1 MPYCESDSKIKAPTG
16 SGLFFEMPDFN
27 FFESYFLIF
36 VKHKCFRTSFIE
48 RILFIVLLVTW
59 NTLYFLNFLTMNIYV
74 GNLSW
79 NLKDQDLSNLF
90 TPYGEVASAKIVMD
104 KFTQR
109 SKGFGFVEMPND
121 DQAQA
126 AIAQLNGSEVDGRNL
141 VVNESRPK
149 ENAGGGGF
157 NRGGGGGFKK
167 GGGGGF
173 NRGGNGGGGGFKKG
187 GGFNRGGGGY
197 RDNY

>member
-1 MPYCESDSKIKAPTG
+1 
-16 SGLFFEMPDFN
+16 
-27 FFESYFLIF
+27 
-36 VKHKCFRTSFIE
+36 
-48 RILFIVLLVTW
+48 
-59 NTLYFLNFLTMNIYV
+59 MNIYV

-79 NLKDQDLSNLF
+79 NLKDQDLANLF

-149 ENAGGGGF
+149 EGGSSS
-157 NRGGGGGFKK
+157 GGGGGFKK
-167 GGGGGF
+167 RNFGGGGGGGF
-173 NRGGNGGGGGFKKG
+173 NRGGSGGGGGCKKG
-187 GGFNRGGGGY
+187 GSGGGYNRGGGGGY

>member
-1 MPYCESDSKIKAPTG
+1 
-16 SGLFFEMPDFN
+16 
-27 FFESYFLIF
+27 
-36 VKHKCFRTSFIE
+36 
-48 RILFIVLLVTW
+48 
-59 NTLYFLNFLTMNIYV
+59 MNIYV

-79 NLKDQDLSNLF
+79 NLKDQDLANLF

-109 SKGFGFVEMPND
+109 SKGFGFVEMLND
-121 DQAQA
+121 EQAQA

-149 ENAGGGGF
+149 EE
-157 NRGGGGGFKK
+157 GGGGGFKK

-173 NRGGNGGGGGFKKG
+173 NRGGGG
-187 GGFNRGGGGY
+187 GGFNRGGGGGGFNRGGSGGGGFKKGGSSGGGGY
-197 RDNY
+197 RDSY

>member
-1 MPYCESDSKIKAPTG
+1 
-16 SGLFFEMPDFN
+16 
-27 FFESYFLIF
+27 
-36 VKHKCFRTSFIE
+36 
-48 RILFIVLLVTW
+48 
-59 NTLYFLNFLTMNIYV
+59 MNIYV

-79 NLKDQDLSNLF
+79 GLKDQDLANLF
-90 TPYGEVASAKIVMD
+90 APYGEVSSAKIVMD

-121 DQAQA
+121 EQAQA
-126 AIAQLNGSEVDGRNL
+126 AIAQLNGSEVEGRNL

-149 ENAGGGGF
+149 EGNGGGGGGF
-157 NRGGGGGFKK
+157 KKRSFGGGGGGGGFKK

-173 NRGGNGGGGGFKKG
+173 NRGGNGGGGGYNRGGSG
-187 GGFNRGGGGY
+187 GGF